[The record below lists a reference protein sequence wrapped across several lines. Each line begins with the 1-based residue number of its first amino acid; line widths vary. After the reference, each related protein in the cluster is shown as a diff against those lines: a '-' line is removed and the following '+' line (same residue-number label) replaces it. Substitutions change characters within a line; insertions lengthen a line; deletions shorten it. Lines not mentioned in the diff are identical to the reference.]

1 MRKQYVGYMWKLESF
16 SKMAQ
21 PSVFHV
27 GELVGYRDTV
37 CLIRSINVS
46 NHGFNVFELENI
58 DEDETYLAYKHQ
70 LVKAIDLPTLGQEGN
85 FAEILLAPQPEASIA
100 TGEPAVPAPAPLK
113 HQDPAPLQPKPRFA
127 TLTEAEVDSVA
138 SVRTAKNT
146 NEQTKWGTKIFKGM
160 FLLCT

>member
-1 MRKQYVGYMWKLESF
+1 MEAG
-16 SKMAQ
+16 
-21 PSVFHV
+21 
-27 GELVGYRDTV
+27 
-37 CLIRSINVS
+37 LIRSINVS

-70 LVKAIDLPTLGQEGN
+70 LVKAIDLPTLGQEGD

-138 SVRTAKNT
+138 SARTAKNT
-146 NEQTKWGTKIFKGM
+146 NEQTKWGT
-160 FLLCT
+160 

>member
-1 MRKQYVGYMWKLESF
+1 MICGRALPKCECFACEIKY
-16 SKMAQ
+16 
-21 PSVFHV
+21 
-27 GELVGYRDTV
+27 
-37 CLIRSINVS
+37 IS
-46 NHGFNVFELENI
+46 NSGFAY
-58 DEDETYLAYKHQ
+58 TYLAYKHQ
-70 LVKAIDLPTLGQEGN
+70 LVKAIDLPTLGQEGD

-138 SVRTAKNT
+138 SARTAKNT